1 MLMKI
6 RVLLLLLSFLFV
18 FTLPSAASKEKADS
32 AVVLK
37 KKGDMFYYTGR
48 FPEALDYYTRG
59 LDKAESEENADV
71 YNACIGCI
79 GNVYASIGD
88 YNRCLYY
95 YNQGYNAAVKAGNT
109 DMQFSFLSNILACYC
124 LMKDVKKAKVYF
136 NMLMRLPVN
145 NQQNRQYYSLYNQ
158 GFIAQAAGDYA
169 MAEYYHRKALDFAKE
184 RNMPLMYLQ
193 AQYMELGN
201 IALKRKDAGKAVRY
215 FEQCRDMTSEMDN
228 PDKMVKVYKNLSEAY
243 AAAGIKDSAA
253 KYKAM
258 YLELSDTVFNK
269 SQFYISGS
277 KLFEYENSVNK
288 KIIDSLNMRNTTQ
301 LVVIIVFVVMLVVLT
316 VLYVMLRQKNR
327 KLTDAQ
333 ILLVSKN
340 EELMKSDKQSR
351 LLLEQYAEAVN
362 GAGREAVTEDNGDDD
377 AAQDETANAGSGTVG
392 DTGADKAGSAGR
404 KERTAA
410 ALLSEEQK
418 NLLLNKINTVMAD
431 MSVISRSDFNL
442 NVLAQMTGSNTKY
455 VSWAIND
462 VYGKNFRQFLSEY
475 RIREAC
481 RRLSDREH
489 YGNMTLQAIYEE
501 LGYNSAASFIQ
512 AFKKVNGM
520 TPSTYQRLMAN
531 KSGDEA

>member
-1 MLMKI
+1 MKLQ
-6 RVLLLLLSFLFV
+6 VLLLLLFSFV
-18 FTLPSAASKEKADS
+18 FTLPSFASKEKSDS

-37 KKGDMFYYTGR
+37 TKGDVFYSTGR

-59 LDKAESEENADV
+59 LDKAENEKNRRV

-79 GNVYASIGD
+79 GNIYASIGD
-88 YNRCLYY
+88 YNRCLHYY
-95 YNQGYNAAVKAGNT
+95 QRGYKAAVEDNDT

-124 LMKDVKKAKVYF
+124 LMKDVKQAKAYF
-136 NMLMRLPVN
+136 RLLMQLPVSD
-145 NQQNRQYYSLYNQ
+145 QQKRQYYCLYNQ

-169 MAEYYHRKALDFAKE
+169 MAEYYHFKAFEYAKE
-184 RNMPLMYLQ
+184 RNMPVMYIQ

-201 IALKRKDAGKAVRY
+201 IALKCKNPKKAISY
-215 FEQCRDMTSEMDN
+215 FKKGYQMTLKMDN
-228 PDKMVKVYKNLSEAY
+228 SDKMSRVYKSLSEAY
-243 AAAGIKDSAA
+243 ASAGQADSAA

-258 YLELSDTVFNK
+258 YLELSDSAFNK

-277 KLFEYENSVNK
+277 KLFNYENTVNQK
-288 KIIDSLNMRNTTQ
+288 MIDSLTTRNTTQ
-301 LVVIIVFVVMLVVLT
+301 LVVIIVFVIMFIVLT
-316 VLYVMLRQKNR
+316 VLYRMLRLKNR

-333 ILLVSKN
+333 MLLVSKN

-351 LLLEQYAEAVN
+351 LLLEQYAKAVN
-362 GAGREAVTEDNGDDD
+362 TVHEDNVP
-377 AAQDETANAGSGTVG
+377 NAVGEAGQEIAG
-392 DTGADKAGSAGR
+392 DTEGGAEDADGKADEADK
-404 KERTAA
+404 KERTAV

-442 NVLAQMTGSNTKY
+442 NALAQMVGSNTKY

-481 RRLSDREH
+481 RRLSDKEH

-531 KSGDEA
+531 KPADEA

>member
-1 MLMKI
+1 M
-6 RVLLLLLSFLFV
+6 
-18 FTLPSAASKEKADS
+18 SASASVERFDS

-37 KKGDMFYYTGR
+37 KKGDVFYYNGR
-48 FPEALDYYTRG
+48 FPEALDFYTRG
-59 LDKAESEENADV
+59 LDAAETEKNV
-71 YNACIGCI
+71 LLYNACIGCI
-79 GNVYASIGD
+79 GNIYASIGD

-95 YNQGYNAAVKAGNT
+95 YQKGYEAAVKAGNIE
-109 DMQFSFLSNILACYC
+109 MQYSFISNILACYC
-124 LMKDVKKAKVYF
+124 LKKDVKKAKAYF
-136 NMLMRLPVN
+136 NLLMRLPIK
-145 NQQNRQYYSLYNQ
+145 NQQKRQYYYLYNQ
-158 GFIAQAAGDYA
+158 GFIAQASDDLA
-169 MAEYYHRKALDFAKE
+169 MAEYYHKKALDFARE
-184 RNMPLMYLQ
+184 RNMPLMYEQ

-201 IALKRKDAGKAVRY
+201 IALKRNDAQKAISY
-215 FEQCRDMTSEMDN
+215 FEQCREITAKMDN
-228 PDKMVKVYKNLSEAY
+228 ADKMVKVLMSLSEAY
-243 AAAGIKDSAA
+243 ASAGMRDSAV

-258 YLELSDTVFNK
+258 YLEMSDSVFDK
-269 SQFYISGS
+269 SQFYIASN
-277 KLFEYENSVNK
+277 KLFRYENTVNQR
-288 KIIDSLNMRNTTQ
+288 IVDSLTFRNTTQ
-301 LVVIIVFVVMLVVLT
+301 LVVIIVFVIMLIVLT
-316 VLYVMLRQKNR
+316 VLYRMLRLKNR

-351 LLLEQYAEAVN
+351 LLLEQYAKAVN
-362 GAGREAVTEDNGDDD
+362 TVHEDNVPNAVGETG
-377 AAQDETANAGSGTVG
+377 QETAG
-392 DTGADKAGSAGR
+392 DTEGGAEDADGKADEADK

-442 NVLAQMTGSNTKY
+442 NALAQMVGSNTKY

-481 RRLSDREH
+481 RRLSDKEH

-531 KSGDEA
+531 KPADEA

>member
-1 MLMKI
+1 MKLQ
-6 RVLLLLLSFLFV
+6 VLLLLLFSFV
-18 FTLPSAASKEKADS
+18 FTLPSFASKEKSDS

-37 KKGDMFYYTGR
+37 TKGDVFYSTGR

-59 LDKAESEENADV
+59 LDKAENEKNRRV

-79 GNVYASIGD
+79 GNIYASIGD
-88 YNRCLYY
+88 YNRCLHYY
-95 YNQGYNAAVKAGNT
+95 QRGYKAAVEDNDT

-124 LMKDVKKAKVYF
+124 LMKDVKQAKAYF
-136 NMLMRLPVN
+136 RLLMQLPVSDK
-145 NQQNRQYYSLYNQ
+145 QKRQYYCLYNQ

-169 MAEYYHRKALDFAKE
+169 MAEYYHFKAFEYAKE
-184 RNMPLMYLQ
+184 RNMPVMYIQ

-201 IALKRKDAGKAVRY
+201 IALKCKNPKKAISY
-215 FEQCRDMTSEMDN
+215 FKKGYQMTLKMDN
-228 PDKMVKVYKNLSEAY
+228 SDKMSRVYKSLSEAY
-243 AAAGIKDSAA
+243 ASAGQADSAA

-258 YLELSDTVFNK
+258 YLELSDSAFNK

-277 KLFEYENSVNK
+277 KLFNYENTVNQK
-288 KIIDSLNMRNTTQ
+288 MIDSLTTRNTTQ
-301 LVVIIVFVVMLVVLT
+301 FVVIIVFVIMLIVLT
-316 VLYVMLRQKNR
+316 VLYRMLRQKNR
-327 KLTDAQ
+327 NLIDAQ
-333 ILLVSKN
+333 MLLVSKN

-351 LLLEQYAEAVN
+351 LLLEQYAKAVN
-362 GAGREAVTEDNGDDD
+362 TVHEDNVPNAVGETG
-377 AAQDETANAGSGTVG
+377 QETAG
-392 DTGADKAGSAGR
+392 DTEGGAEDADGKADEADK

-442 NVLAQMTGSNTKY
+442 NALAQMVGSNTKY

-481 RRLSDREH
+481 RRLSDKEH

-531 KSGDEA
+531 KPADEA

>member
-1 MLMKI
+1 MKI

-59 LDKAESEENADV
+59 LDKAESEENTDV

-124 LMKDVKKAKVYF
+124 LMKDVKKAKAYF

-169 MAEYYHRKALDFAKE
+169 MAEYYHKKALDFAKE

-269 SQFYISGS
+269 SQFYISSS

-301 LVVIIVFVVMLVVLT
+301 LVVIIVFVIMLIVLT
-316 VLYVMLRQKNR
+316 VLYRMLRLKNR

-351 LLLEQYAEAVN
+351 LLLEQYAKAVN
-362 GAGREAVTEDNGDDD
+362 TVHEDDVPDVAGEAGQESTGDMEGEAEDAHGK
-377 AAQDETANAGSGTVG
+377 ADE
-392 DTGADKAGSAGR
+392 ADK
-404 KERTAA
+404 KERTAV

-442 NVLAQMTGSNTKY
+442 NTLAQMVGSNTKY

-481 RRLSDREH
+481 RRLSDKEH

-531 KSGDEA
+531 KPVDDA

>member
-1 MLMKI
+1 MKLQ
-6 RVLLLLLSFLFV
+6 VLLLLLFSFV
-18 FTLPSAASKEKADS
+18 FTLPSFASKEKSDS

-37 KKGDMFYYTGR
+37 TKGDVFYSTGR

-59 LDKAESEENADV
+59 LDKAENEKNRRV

-79 GNVYASIGD
+79 GNIYASIGD
-88 YNRCLYY
+88 YNRCLHYY
-95 YNQGYNAAVKAGNT
+95 QRGYKAAVEDNDT

-124 LMKDVKKAKVYF
+124 LMKDVKQAKAYF
-136 NMLMRLPVN
+136 RLLMQLPVSD
-145 NQQNRQYYSLYNQ
+145 QQKRQYYCLYNQ

-169 MAEYYHRKALDFAKE
+169 MAEYYHFKAFEYAKE
-184 RNMPLMYLQ
+184 RNMPVMYIQ

-201 IALKRKDAGKAVRY
+201 IALKCKNPKKAISY
-215 FEQCRDMTSEMDN
+215 FKKGYQMTLKMDN
-228 PDKMVKVYKNLSEAY
+228 SDKMSRVYKSLSEAY
-243 AAAGIKDSAA
+243 ASAGQADSAA

-258 YLELSDTVFNK
+258 YLELSDSAFNK

-277 KLFEYENSVNK
+277 KLFNYENTVNQK
-288 KIIDSLNMRNTTQ
+288 MIDSLTTRNTTQ
-301 LVVIIVFVVMLVVLT
+301 FVVIIVFVIMLIVLT
-316 VLYVMLRQKNR
+316 VLYRMLRQKNR
-327 KLTDAQ
+327 NLIDAQ
-333 ILLVSKN
+333 MLLVSKN

-351 LLLEQYAEAVN
+351 LLLEQYAKAVN
-362 GAGREAVTEDNGDDD
+362 TVHEDNVPN
-377 AAQDETANAGSGTVG
+377 AAG
-392 DTGADKAGSAGR
+392 DTEGGAEDADGKADEADK
-404 KERTAA
+404 KERTAV

-442 NVLAQMTGSNTKY
+442 NALAQMVGSNTKY

-481 RRLSDREH
+481 RRLSDKEH

-531 KSGDEA
+531 KPADEA

>member
-1 MLMKI
+1 MKLQ
-6 RVLLLLLSFLFV
+6 VLLLLLFSFV
-18 FTLPSAASKEKADS
+18 FTLPSFASKEKSDS

-37 KKGDMFYYTGR
+37 TKGDVFYSTGR
-48 FPEALDYYTRG
+48 FPEALDYYTRA
-59 LDKAESEENADV
+59 LDKAENEKNNRV

-79 GNVYASIGD
+79 GNIYASIGD
-88 YNRCLYY
+88 YNRCLHYY
-95 YNQGYNAAVKAGNT
+95 QRGYKAAVKAE
-109 DMQFSFLSNILACYC
+109 DVDLQFKFLSNIVVCYC
-124 LMKDVKKAKVYF
+124 FMNDINKAKAFF
-136 NMLMRLPVN
+136 NVMMRLPV
-145 NQQNRQYYSLYNQ
+145 QDQLLRQYYCLNSQ
-158 GFIAQAAGDYA
+158 GYISQSAGDYI
-169 MAEYYHRKALDFAKE
+169 MAEYYYKQTLAFAKE
-184 RNMPLMYLQ
+184 RNMPLMYVQ
-193 AQYMELGN
+193 DTYMELGN
-201 IALKRKDAGKAVRY
+201 IALKRKNPKKAISY
-215 FEQCRDMTSEMDN
+215 FEKGYELTLKMNNS
-228 PDKMVKVYKNLSEAY
+228 DKMSRVYKSLSEAY
-243 AAAGIKDSAA
+243 ASAGQADSAA

-258 YLELSDTVFNK
+258 YLELSDSAFNK

-277 KLFEYENSVNK
+277 KLFKYENAVNQK
-288 KIIDSLNMRNTTQ
+288 LIDSLTTRNTTQ
-301 LVVIIVFVVMLVVLT
+301 LVVIIVFVIMLIVLT
-316 VLYVMLRQKNR
+316 VLYRMLRLKNR

-351 LLLEQYAEAVN
+351 LLLEQYAKAVN
-362 GAGREAVTEDNGDDD
+362 TVHEDGVPDAAGEAGQESAVDIEGEAEDADGKTDD
-377 AAQDETANAGSGTVG
+377 A
-392 DTGADKAGSAGR
+392 DK
-404 KERTAA
+404 KERTAV

-442 NVLAQMTGSNTKY
+442 NTLAQMVGSNTKY

-481 RRLSDREH
+481 RRLSDKEH

-531 KSGDEA
+531 KPDDDA

>member
-1 MLMKI
+1 M
-6 RVLLLLLSFLFV
+6 
-18 FTLPSAASKEKADS
+18 
-32 AVVLK
+32 
-37 KKGDMFYYTGR
+37 
-48 FPEALDYYTRG
+48 
-59 LDKAESEENADV
+59 KAEDV
-71 YNACIGCI
+71 
-79 GNVYASIGD
+79 D
-88 YNRCLYY
+88 L
-95 YNQGYNAAVKAGNT
+95 
-109 DMQFSFLSNILACYC
+109 QFKFLSNIVVCYC
-124 LMKDVKKAKVYF
+124 FMNDINKAKAFF
-136 NMLMRLPVN
+136 NVMMRLPV
-145 NQQNRQYYSLYNQ
+145 QDQLLRQYYCLNSQ
-158 GFIAQAAGDYA
+158 GYISQSAGDYI
-169 MAEYYHRKALDFAKE
+169 MAEYYYKQTLAFAKE
-184 RNMPLMYLQ
+184 RNMPLMYVQ
-193 AQYMELGN
+193 DTYMELGN
-201 IALKRKDAGKAVRY
+201 IALKRKNPKKAISY
-215 FEQCRDMTSEMDN
+215 FEKGYELTLKMNNS
-228 PDKMVKVYKNLSEAY
+228 DKMSRVYKSLSEAY
-243 AAAGIKDSAA
+243 ASAGQADSAA

-258 YLELSDTVFNK
+258 YLELSDSAFNK

-277 KLFEYENSVNK
+277 KLFKYENAVNQK
-288 KIIDSLNMRNTTQ
+288 LIDSLTTRNTTQ
-301 LVVIIVFVVMLVVLT
+301 LVVIIVFVIMLIVLT
-316 VLYVMLRQKNR
+316 VLYRMLRLKNR

-351 LLLEQYAEAVN
+351 LLLEQYAKAVN
-362 GAGREAVTEDNGDDD
+362 TVHEDDVPD
-377 AAQDETANAGSGTVG
+377 AAGEAGQESAVDIEGEAEDADEKA
-392 DTGADKAGSAGR
+392 DEADK

-442 NVLAQMTGSNTKY
+442 NTLAQMVGSNTKY

-481 RRLSDREH
+481 RRLSDKEH

-531 KSGDEA
+531 KPDDEA

>member
-1 MLMKI
+1 MKI
-6 RVLLLLLSFLFV
+6 QVLLLLLLSFVLV
-18 FTLPSAASKEKADS
+18 LPVSASKEKSDS

-37 KKGDMFYYTGR
+37 TKGDVFYSTGR

-59 LDKAESEENADV
+59 LDKAEGEKNRRV

-79 GNVYASIGD
+79 GNIYASIGD
-88 YNRCLYY
+88 YNRCLHYY
-95 YNQGYNAAVKAGNT
+95 QQGYKAAVDDGDT
-109 DMQFSFLSNILACYC
+109 EMQFKFLSNILACYC
-124 LMKDVKKAKVYF
+124 FMKDIKKAKASF
-136 NMLMRLPVN
+136 NVMMRLPVHD
-145 NQQNRQYYSLYNQ
+145 QQTQRYYSLYNQ
-158 GFIAQAAGDYA
+158 GFIAQASGDYA
-169 MAEYYHRKALDFAKE
+169 MAEYYHRQALEFAEE
-184 RNMPLMYLQ
+184 RNMPLMYFQ
-193 AQYMELGN
+193 AQYMALGN
-201 IALKRKDAGKAVRY
+201 IALMRKNSKMAIEY
-215 FEQCRDMTSEMDN
+215 FNKSREMTKKMGN
-228 PDKMVKVYKNLSEAY
+228 VDKLVKVYSNLSEAY
-243 AAAGIKDSAA
+243 ASAGQADSAA

-258 YLELSDTVFNK
+258 YLELSDSAFNK

-277 KLFEYENSVNK
+277 KLFKYENAVNQK
-288 KIIDSLNMRNTTQ
+288 LIDSLTTRNTTQ
-301 LVVIIVFVVMLVVLT
+301 LVVIIVFVIMLIVLT
-316 VLYVMLRQKNR
+316 VLYRMLRLKNR

-351 LLLEQYAEAVN
+351 LLLEQYAKAVN
-362 GAGREAVTEDNGDDD
+362 TVHEDGVPDVAGEAGQESAVDIEGEAEDADGK
-377 AAQDETANAGSGTVG
+377 ADE
-392 DTGADKAGSAGR
+392 ADK

-418 NLLLNKINTVMAD
+418 DLLLNKINTVMAD

-442 NVLAQMTGSNTKY
+442 NTLAQMVGSNTKY

-481 RRLSDREH
+481 RRLSDKEH

-531 KSGDEA
+531 KPDDDA